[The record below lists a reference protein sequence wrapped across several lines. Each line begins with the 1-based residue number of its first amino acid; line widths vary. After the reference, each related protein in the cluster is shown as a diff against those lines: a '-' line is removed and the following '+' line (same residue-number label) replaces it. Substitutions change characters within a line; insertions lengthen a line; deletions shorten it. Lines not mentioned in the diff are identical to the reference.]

1 VVGERPK
8 AAPDSLWRIVLQT
21 VISFVGIALFIV
33 AAYGDVK
40 SFRIPNLLVAAVA
53 LLGVTRLVAVGDPS
67 AALYTVGASV
77 IVLVIG
83 FVLFWQGIIGGGDAK
98 LITAAV
104 LLVGY
109 HDLPS
114 FLVFMSICGALIS
127 LAAFVTHWQQQKPTA
142 KLYVPY
148 GVAIAT
154 AGSVTLLFQ
163 SPFVAALLF
172 PHPFAVTLL
181 LQSTFA
187 TSFIG

>member
-1 VVGERPK
+1 LE
-8 AAPDSLWRIVLQT
+8 DILQT
-21 VISFVGIALFIV
+21 IISFAGIGLFIV
-33 AAYGDVK
+33 AAYSDVK

-53 LLGVTRLVAVGDPS
+53 FLAVARLIVIGDPS
-67 AALYTVGASV
+67 AAVYTVGASV

-83 FVLFWQGIIGGGDAK
+83 IVLFSQGVVGGGDAK

-142 KLYVPY
+142 KLYIPY

-163 SPFVAALLF
+163 SPF
-172 PHPFAVTLL
+172 
-181 LQSTFA
+181 A